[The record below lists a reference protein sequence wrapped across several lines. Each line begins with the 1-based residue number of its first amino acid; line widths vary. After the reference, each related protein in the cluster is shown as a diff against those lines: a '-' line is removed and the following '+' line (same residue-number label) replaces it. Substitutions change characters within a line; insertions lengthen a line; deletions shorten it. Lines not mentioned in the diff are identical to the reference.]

1 MTFGFA
7 DAKRF
12 LFSATKQTAA
22 IESGFEFSAVFEKVA
37 VIFEQGVMEISYDE
51 KLFILHLTFF

>member
-12 LFSATKQTAA
+12 LFSVTKQTAA